1 MVRRTMLNMRSPWMI
16 RITKSMKQRKP
27 PLLSTNSE
35 TKQMIRAVYTT
46 PANDD
51 YGPLLKSVNPI
62 KIQPQLLL
70 VYSNSILHIKLLG
83 VLGFWGFGPFGG
95 IWRHLEPFACLKTV

>member
-1 MVRRTMLNMRSPWMI
+1 MVRRTMVNMRSPWMI
-16 RITKSMKQRKP
+16 RITRSMKQHKP
-27 PLLSTNSE
+27 PLPSNTSE
-35 TKQMIRAVYTT
+35 IKQMIRAVYTT

-70 VYSNSILHIKLLG
+70 VYSNSILQIIATM
-83 VLGFWGFGPFGG
+83 GFWGFGVLGKP
-95 IWRHLEPFACLKTV
+95 EPELF